1 MLERDVRRLGAEGV
15 VIASMQMRVRER
27 DCPAQVGR
35 RDHIVE
41 ATTIG
46 TAIAR
51 FARTEQQHGKT
62 LAIMSLDPQ
71 RRQAS
76 RIRI

>member
-1 MLERDVRRLGAEGV
+1 
-15 VIASMQMRVRER
+15 
-27 DCPAQVGR
+27 
-35 RDHIVE
+35 VE
-41 ATTIG
+41 ATNIG

-51 FARTEQQHGKT
+51 FSDGEQRHSGST

-71 RRQAS
+71 RRQAA

>member
-1 MLERDVRRLGAEGV
+1 MN
-15 VIASMQMRVRER
+15 VRER
-27 DCPAQVGR
+27 ECPVAEGR

-41 ATTIG
+41 ATNIG

-51 FARTEQQHGKT
+51 FSDGEQRQSGST
-62 LAIMSLDPQ
+62 LAVMSLDPQ
-71 RRQAS
+71 RRQAA

>member
-1 MLERDVRRLGAEGV
+1 V
-15 VIASMQMRVRER
+15 VIASMEMRVRER
-27 DCPAQVGR
+27 ECPVQEGR

-41 ATTIG
+41 ATNIG

-51 FARTEQQHGKT
+51 FSDSEQRHTRPT
-62 LAIMSLDPQ
+62 LAVMSLDPQ
-71 RRQAS
+71 RRQAA

>member
-1 MLERDVRRLGAEGV
+1 ME
-15 VIASMQMRVRER
+15 
-27 DCPAQVGR
+27 GR
-35 RDHIVE
+35 RDRIVE

-51 FARTEQQHGKT
+51 FTRSERGSQHGKT

-71 RRQAS
+71 RRQAA
-76 RIRI
+76 RIKI

>member
-1 MLERDVRRLGAEGV
+1 MTRMEEEAKTLGADGV
-15 VIASMQMRVRER
+15 VGVRLDVEMKEFGADIAEFIAV
-27 DCPAQVGR
+27 
-35 RDHIVE
+35 
-41 ATTIG
+41 G

-51 FARTEQQHGKT
+51 VSRSEQRHSGPT

-71 RRQAS
+71 RRQAA

>member
-1 MLERDVRRLGAEGV
+1 MIAE
-15 VIASMQMRVRER
+15 MDMRIRER
-27 DCPAQVGR
+27 ECPAAEGR

-46 TAIAR
+46 TAIVR
-51 FARTEQQHGKT
+51 FARSEGRDQGQRT

-71 RRQAS
+71 RRQAA